1 MVFLQNSKK
10 SEISISL
17 IIDLSCMSPFDFGQR
32 KFEEYNWKIG
42 GRKDE
47 RKEGGRKEGRNE
59 GS

>member
-1 MVFLQNSKK
+1 
-10 SEISISL
+10 
-17 IIDLSCMSPFDFGQR
+17 MSPFDFGQR

-59 GS
+59 GMKEVRTRWVR